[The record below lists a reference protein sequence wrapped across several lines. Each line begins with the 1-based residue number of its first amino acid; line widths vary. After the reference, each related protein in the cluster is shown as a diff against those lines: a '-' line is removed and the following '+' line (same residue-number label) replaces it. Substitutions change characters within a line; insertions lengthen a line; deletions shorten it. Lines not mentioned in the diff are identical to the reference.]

1 MKIGKLGDY
10 EVMLEKVR
18 ISCVQYAYKPI
29 SSFEDFA
36 KDIEKL
42 MNQGKDSDFIV
53 FPETFTLE
61 LQYLI
66 PNYNISKLFE
76 FTNDYIELFTNL
88 SKDRDQY
95 IIAGSHL
102 LFENEKE
109 YNTGHLFS
117 PDGTIFTHRKTH
129 LFPLELALGVS
140 PGNKLEIFETEK
152 AKVALAICYEME
164 FPEVCRTYTLKGAE
178 IIFCPSNTVDKHGF
192 WRVRHC
198 SQASAIQNQVYIAHS
213 CLVGNP
219 PLKGMEGWGK
229 SAIMSPCEPPWS
241 PNGVIVEA
249 NENEEAVITADLDLK
264 LLHRKRKRASAPTL
278 KDRRPEIYEL

>member
-1 MKIGKLGDY
+1 
-10 EVMLEKVR
+10 MLEKVR

-36 KDIEKL
+36 KDVESL
-42 MNQGKDSDFIV
+42 LNQAKNSDFVV
-53 FPETFTLE
+53 FPETFTME

-66 PNYNISKLFE
+66 PNYNISKIYE
-76 FTNDYIELFTNL
+76 FTKDYRELFTNL

-102 LFENEKE
+102 LFENGNE
-109 YNTGHLFS
+109 YNIAHLFK
-117 PDGTIFTHRKTH
+117 PDGSFFTHRKTH
-129 LFPLELALGVS
+129 LFPLESALGVS
-140 PGNKLEIFETEK
+140 PGNVLDIFEIEK

-164 FPEVCRTYTLKGAE
+164 FPEVCRTYALKGVE
-178 IIFCPSNTVDKHGF
+178 IIFCPSYTVDEHGF

-198 SQASAIQNQVYIAHS
+198 SQASAIQNQVYVVHS

-229 SAIMSPCEPPWS
+229 SSILSPCELPWN
-241 PNGVIVEA
+241 PNGIIIESK
-249 NENEEAVITADLDLK
+249 ENEETVITAELDLK